1 MKEKKTFFI
10 IAIVITVITFLYC
23 ILPIDFIPDFITGIG
38 WLDDVIFGAIGFVG
52 GLVNFFIGLNTGIH
66 LTKAEEPEY
75 YEDYKDFDHIYGSYR
90 EV

>member
-38 WLDDVIFGAIGFVG
+38 WLDDLLFVLFGFIGS
-52 GLVNFFIGLNTGIH
+52 LTNFFIGLG
-66 LTKAEEPEY
+66 LGKSLAKEDPQPVMYEENFGPA
-75 YEDYKDFDHIYGSYR
+75 YGSYR
-90 EV
+90 EL